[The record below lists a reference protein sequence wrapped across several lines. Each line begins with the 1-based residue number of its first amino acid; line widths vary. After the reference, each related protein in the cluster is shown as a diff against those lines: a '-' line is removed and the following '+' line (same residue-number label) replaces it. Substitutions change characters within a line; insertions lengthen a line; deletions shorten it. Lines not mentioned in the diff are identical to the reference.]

1 MLRSWRAFRPQ
12 SSSRHN
18 EVYDREGAA
27 GSFFPGSPSCCE
39 HCGCAPGPACLVSRA
54 SGSAA
59 GGLEVA
65 RRPEVES
72 ERQLPL
78 RVDGQGPQNLTLLLF
93 ALRGV
98 LGSGAAVPEFRN
110 CPHHLPGRPW
120 PGPSQAPRPGPHL
133 WPPLASRRLG
143 LSRDPSAPNPTAQAS
158 LQLPRLSVP
167 LSGDPFPAVAGPRPP
182 IPFPVLP
189 RLPRG

>member
-1 MLRSWRAFRPQ
+1 MIEKGLQGP
-12 SSSRHN
+12 SSR
-18 EVYDREGAA
+18 GPLAA
-27 GSFFPGSPSCCE
+27 VSTVA
-39 HCGCAPGPACLVSRA
+39 APRDMVSRA
-54 SGSAA
+54 SGSAD
-59 GGLEVA
+59 GGLGVA

-72 ERQLPL
+72 ERQLPR
-78 RVDGQGPQNLTLLLF
+78 RVDGQGPQDLTLPLF

-120 PGPSQAPRPGPHL
+120 AGPSQAPRPGPHL

-143 LSRDPSAPNPTAQAS
+143 LLRDPSAPNPTAKAS

-167 LSGDPFPAVAGPRPP
+167 SSGDPFSAVAGPRPP
-182 IPFPVLP
+182 TPFPVWP
-189 RLPRG
+189 WLPRG